1 MGAKV
6 CVSDQR
12 PWWRVRRSC
21 GRILGS
27 RAANQQSSTSS
38 LTSHKIMT
46 ASNELLVVRD
56 GTTTEEA
63 LELQASSYRPA
74 WAKILKRT
82 IDIVCACLGMMVLAP
97 LMALV
102 AIFIRLQDGGA
113 VFHRR
118 RVVGPRGSFDAFK
131 FRTMRPDA

>member
-1 MGAKV
+1 
-6 CVSDQR
+6 
-12 PWWRVRRSC
+12 
-21 GRILGS
+21 
-27 RAANQQSSTSS
+27 
-38 LTSHKIMT
+38 MT

-102 AIFIRLQDGGA
+102 AIFKKKEA
-113 VFHRR
+113 VLLREALDDLLRKHE
-118 RVVGPRGSFDAFK
+118 
-131 FRTMRPDA
+131 RT